1 MQKEISKLHKQLKT
15 QLNNYSLVF
24 LMNNIIICH
33 FQLSALLRI
42 IANVDEGHHLNVL
55 RNINIRRITQDAAYV
70 LPKEQAREKS

>member
-1 MQKEISKLHKQLKT
+1 
-15 QLNNYSLVF
+15 
-24 LMNNIIICH
+24 MNNIIICH